1 MKVGFDAKRLF
12 NNFTGLGNYSRFV
25 VQALCQY
32 QPDHEY
38 FLFTPKSKSHPE
50 VDVIAQQPNVSV
62 VTPPSIYQVLKAGS
76 LWRTVGVTREHAFR
90 NLDLFHGLSHELP
103 LSIPAHIP
111 AVVTVHDLIFIRYPE
126 LYNPIDVRVYKA
138 KVNSACTRAEK
149 ILATSHQTK
158 QDIVEFL
165 KVDPAKIDVVYQG
178 CHADFSRRFTKD
190 EIADVKIRYRIPED
204 YILHVGTIEARKN
217 MLLLVRA
224 LASMPEDERVPI
236 VVVGRPTKYKE
247 QIIDVA
253 RELKVDT
260 LIHFLHGV
268 SFRDLPAIYQGAK
281 VFVYPS
287 FFEGFGIPIVE
298 ALQSDVPV
306 IAATGSC
313 LSEAGGPGSMYV
325 NPNDAEGLAYH
336 LRTLLSNEDLRNSM
350 ISSGRAH
357 LKNFQPEVIA
367 GQLMK
372 VYEETLE
379 R

>member
-1 MKVGFDAKRLF
+1 
-12 NNFTGLGNYSRFV
+12 
-25 VQALCQY
+25 
-32 QPDHEY
+32 
-38 FLFTPKSKSHPE
+38 
-50 VDVIAQQPNVSV
+50 
-62 VTPPSIYQVLKAGS
+62 
-76 LWRTVGVTREHAFR
+76 
-90 NLDLFHGLSHELP
+90 
-103 LSIPAHIP
+103 
-111 AVVTVHDLIFIRYPE
+111 
-126 LYNPIDVRVYKA
+126 
-138 KVNSACTRAEK
+138 
-149 ILATSHQTK
+149 
-158 QDIVEFL
+158 
-165 KVDPAKIDVVYQG
+165 
-178 CHADFSRRFTKD
+178 
-190 EIADVKIRYRIPED
+190 
-204 YILHVGTIEARKN
+204 